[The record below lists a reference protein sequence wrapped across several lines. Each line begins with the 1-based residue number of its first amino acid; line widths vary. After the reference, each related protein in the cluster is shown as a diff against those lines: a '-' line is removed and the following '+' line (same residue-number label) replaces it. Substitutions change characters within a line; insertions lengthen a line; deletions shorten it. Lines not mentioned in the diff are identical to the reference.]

1 MSTDRAEKLRDVCC
15 IHYKYDVREQRGGN
29 LKQISERITSILR
42 LSKRPGPI
50 IDRSTLAT
58 PKAMCRFE
66 LAAFIAWACWAKQ
79 VLKSG
84 EKEDRK

>member
-1 MSTDRAEKLRDVCC
+1 M
-15 IHYKYDVREQRGGN
+15 
-29 LKQISERITSILR
+29 
-42 LSKRPGPI
+42 